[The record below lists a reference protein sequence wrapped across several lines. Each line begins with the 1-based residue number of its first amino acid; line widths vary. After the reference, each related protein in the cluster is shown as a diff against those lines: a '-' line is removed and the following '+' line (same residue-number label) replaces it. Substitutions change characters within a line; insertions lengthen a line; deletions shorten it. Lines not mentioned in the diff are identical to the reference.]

1 MVEKS
6 KAQINTIKIH
16 KAIEA
21 QIPLLIT
28 TFTLPH
34 DMELYMADVVTTFL
48 KELNQEYMTE
58 YLVYCINELV
68 TNAKKANTK
77 RVYFEEKGLDISAET
92 DYAKGMLTFKKDT
105 LENILHY
112 LHLQK
117 KENLFIKLILHYR
130 NGKIKVEVRN
140 NSALTVF
147 EYKRIHDKIARAQQ
161 YESIEDAF
169 AQILDDSEGAGLGL
183 VIMCLMLKKIGLS
196 EENFQYLCENGETIT
211 RLVLPLSQ
219 DNEKNINTIS
229 TDIVNSIEELPHFP
243 DNIANINRLL
253 NDPNSKLSDIA
264 QQISNDI
271 TMTADLLK
279 LVNSAAFSLS
289 SPCQNIVKAVQLV
302 GTRGIKNL
310 LYSLGSMQSLG
321 QKDESKK
328 ELWTHS
334 YKVAFY
340 AYNIAHN
347 FFRTKRDVI
356 EDSYV
361 CGLLHDM
368 GKVLFENAHP
378 DLIKKFE
385 KLCSNKDIS
394 INVIEKLSA
403 GVNHAEI
410 GALIAEKWNFPDV
423 IAQSIRF
430 HHTPTES
437 PIEYRQLCSVVYM
450 ANMISHY
457 EKGEIEFYQF
467 DPDVLLI
474 MKIETKEQLDKISE
488 RLKTAFTKS
497 QQS

>member
-6 KAQINTIKIH
+6 KTQINTIKIH

-34 DMELYMADVVTTFL
+34 DMELYIADVITAFL
-48 KELNQEYMTE
+48 KELNQDFMTE
-58 YLVYCINELV
+58 YLIYSINELV

-77 RVYFEEKGLDISAET
+77 RVYFEEKGLDITNEN
-92 DYAKGMLTFKKDT
+92 DYAKGMIDFKKNT

-161 YESIEDAF
+161 YDSIEDAF
-169 AQILDDSEGAGLGL
+169 SQILDDTEGAGLGL

-196 EENFQYLCENGETIT
+196 EDNFQYLCENGETIT
-211 RLVLPLSQ
+211 RLVLPLSPEI
-219 DNEKNINTIS
+219 EKNINTIS
-229 TDIVNSIEELPHFP
+229 SDIVNSIEELPHFP

-321 QKDESKK
+321 QNDDNKK

-334 YKVAFY
+334 YKVAFF
-340 AYNIAHN
+340 AYNIARN
-347 FFRTKRDVI
+347 FFRTKRDII

-368 GKVLFENAHP
+368 GKVLFDNAHP
-378 DLIKKFE
+378 DLIRKFE
-385 KLCSNKDIS
+385 TLCSDKDIS
-394 INVIEKLSA
+394 VTVIEKLSA

-410 GALIAEKWNFPDV
+410 GALIAEKWNFPEV
-423 IAQSIRF
+423 IAQSIRY

-437 PIEYRQLCSVVYM
+437 PIEYRQICSVVYM

-457 EKGEIEFYQF
+457 QDEEIEFYQF
-467 DPDVLLI
+467 DSDILQLLNI
-474 MKIETKEQLDKISE
+474 DTKEQLDKISE
-488 RLKTAFTKS
+488 RLQAAFAKS
-497 QQS
+497 QS